1 MNEAMLI
8 LQRSLRR
15 NMVATIV
22 IACVLVG
29 ALGGWAATT
38 EIAGAVIAQGQLVVN
53 SNLKK
58 VQHPTGGIVGQLRV
72 RDGDRV
78 KAGDIIIRLDDTQ
91 TRANL
96 AIASKALDELAARQ
110 AREEAE
116 RDGADSI
123 DFPENL
129 LARMDNPDVAK
140 AVNGE
145 RKQFE
150 VRRTARE
157 GQRAQLKE
165 RIAGLKEEMR
175 GYQAQVGSK
184 NNQIDWI
191 MKELAGVNELWK
203 KNLIPYTRLTLLE
216 REKERLDGERGQLM
230 AAIGQSKGKVTE
242 TELQIIQID
251 QDMRAEV
258 GKDLADIRGKTAE
271 LVEKKVAAEDLLNRV
286 DIRAPEDGII
296 HQLSV
301 HTVGGVIGAGEAVS
315 YIVPEADV
323 LQVEGKISPQDI
335 DQVRLGQSA
344 LLRFTSFNMRTTPEL
359 IGEVSRISGDVSED
373 QKSGSHF
380 YTVRISLSDAEIA
393 RLRGLMLKPG
403 MSVECFIQTN
413 ARTVMSYLVRPLG
426 DQMMRTFREK

>member
-1 MNEAMLI
+1 MNEGMLS

-22 IACVLVG
+22 MACVLLG

-72 RDGDRV
+72 REGDRV

-91 TRANL
+91 TRANH
-96 AIASKALDELAARQ
+96 AIASKALNELAARQ

-165 RIAGLKEEMR
+165 RIAGLKEETR

-191 MKELAGVNELWK
+191 TKELAGVNELWK

-216 REKERLDGERGQLM
+216 REKERLDGERGQLI
-230 AAIGQSKGKVTE
+230 AAIGQSKGKITE

-301 HTVGGVIGAGEAVS
+301 HTVGGVIGAGEAVT

-323 LQVEGKISPQDI
+323 LQVEGKILPQDI
-335 DQVRLGQSA
+335 DQVRLGQLA
-344 LLRFTSFNMRTTPEL
+344 FLRFTTFNMRTTPEL

-373 QKSGSHF
+373 QKSGGHY
-380 YTVRISLSDAEIA
+380 YTVRISVSDAEIA
-393 RLRGLMLKPG
+393 RLRGLSLKPG
-403 MSVECFIQTN
+403 MPVECFIQTN